1 MKPADEARWQTALER
16 RPALRRLAETPRTT
30 RAEVEEQARELGI
43 SASTIYRL
51 LRRFRK
57 AGTVDSIVA
66 QPRGWRPQVSRLP
79 NAVEEILSSAIESFY
94 LAQPACSLSDLHRE
108 IIIRCSKAEEPA
120 PARSTIARRVA
131 RLSRRRTARRRLG
144 AGAAEAVTV
153 RPGHYTI
160 DQSNAVWQIDH
171 SPMDVIVVDSKNRQP
186 IGRPWLTLVIDV
198 ASRLIPGL
206 HVSLEA
212 PSVVS
217 VGLALRHAILPK
229 SEALNERGIA
239 GDWPAGGLPDALHS
253 DNGSDFRSEAF
264 ARACANLGIETIRRP
279 VRRPRYG
286 GHIERLIGTAQTALH
301 LLPGTTFS
309 NPKRRGEY
317 DSDKTAALTLDEL
330 ETWIW
335 RYVACDY
342 NRRIHST
349 TGRPPLLA
357 WLEGQDSK
365 AWTPRKPANPEQ
377 VATEFLPAVPRL
389 IARQG
394 ITLHGISY
402 YEPFL
407 ATLFDGAER
416 RVLVHYDPRD
426 MSRVF
431 LRGEDGFQAVRYRN
445 LANPPLALWEI
456 RAARRALV
464 AEGRANIDE
473 AALIAARQANAELV
487 AQGQRM
493 TRRERLNAERRV
505 RGHGLATDPGQ
516 TAVPRALGAVD
527 EPINISVEVG
537 AIEQW

>member
-1 MKPADEARWQTALER
+1 MKPADDNRWKRALER
-16 RPALRRLAETPRTT
+16 QPALRRLAETPRTT
-30 RAEVEEQARELGI
+30 RTEVEKQARDLGI
-43 SASTIYRL
+43 SASTLYRL
-51 LRRFRK
+51 LQRFRK
-57 AGTVDSIVA
+57 SGTVDSIVA
-66 QPRGWRPQVSRLP
+66 RPRGWRAQASRLP
-79 NAVEEILSSAIESFY
+79 EAVEEIVSVAIENFY

-108 IIIRCSKAEEPA
+108 IIDRCSQKGAPA

-131 RLSRRRTARRRLG
+131 RISRRRAARRRLG
-144 AGAAEAVTV
+144 TGAAEALTV
-153 RPGHYTI
+153 RPGHYSV
-160 DQSNAVWQIDH
+160 DQPNAVWQIDH
-171 SPMDVIVVDSKNRQP
+171 SPIDVIVVDSKNRQP

-198 ASRLIPGL
+198 ASRLVPGL

-217 VGLALRHAILPK
+217 VGLSLRHAILPK
-229 SEALNERGIA
+229 SEALKERGIA

-279 VRRPRYG
+279 VRQPRYG

-317 DSDKTAALTLDEL
+317 DSDKAAALTLDEL
-330 ETWIW
+330 ETWLW
-335 RYVACDY
+335 RYFACDY
-342 NRRIHST
+342 NRRIHSA
-349 TGRPPLLA
+349 TGRPPLVA
-357 WLEGQDSK
+357 WLEGPGGK
-365 AWTPRKPANPEQ
+365 AWTPRQPADPDQ
-377 VATEFLPAVPRL
+377 LATEFLPAVPRL
-389 IARQG
+389 IGRQG

-407 ATLFDGAER
+407 ATLFDSAER
-416 RVLVHYDPRD
+416 RVLIHYDPRD

-431 LRGEDGFQAVRYRN
+431 LRGEQGFQAIRYRN

-456 RAARRALV
+456 RAARRTLV
-464 AEGRANIDE
+464 AEGRASIDE
-473 AALIAARQANAELV
+473 AALIAARLANAELV
-487 AQGQRM
+487 AQGKRM

-505 RGHGLATDPGQ
+505 RGHGRVTDSGQ
-516 TAVPRALGAVD
+516 TAAPRTLAEID
-527 EPINISVEVG
+527 EPTGISVDVG

>member
-66 QPRGWRPQVSRLP
+66 QPRGWRPQVNRLP

-108 IIIRCSKAEEPA
+108 IMIRCSKAGEPA

-131 RLSRRRTARRRLG
+131 RISRRRAARRRQG
-144 AGAAEAVTV
+144 AGAAEALTV
-153 RPGHYTI
+153 RPGHYTV
-160 DQSNAVWQIDH
+160 DQPNAVWQIDH

-229 SEALNERGIA
+229 SEALNERGIT

-330 ETWIW
+330 ETWT
-335 RYVACDY
+335 RPS
-342 NRRIHST
+342 RSPST
-349 TGRPPLLA
+349 CFA
-357 WLEGQDSK
+357 
-365 AWTPRKPANPEQ
+365 
-377 VATEFLPAVPRL
+377 RL
-389 IARQG
+389 
-394 ITLHGISY
+394 S
-402 YEPFL
+402 
-407 ATLFDGAER
+407 
-416 RVLVHYDPRD
+416 
-426 MSRVF
+426 
-431 LRGEDGFQAVRYRN
+431 
-445 LANPPLALWEI
+445 
-456 RAARRALV
+456 
-464 AEGRANIDE
+464 
-473 AALIAARQANAELV
+473 
-487 AQGQRM
+487 
-493 TRRERLNAERRV
+493 
-505 RGHGLATDPGQ
+505 
-516 TAVPRALGAVD
+516 
-527 EPINISVEVG
+527 
-537 AIEQW
+537 